1 MLYLYLYWW
10 THGSNSN
17 PGWWKHHQS
26 MINQHLEAHPPCRE
40 ASPHPWRA
48 APHFRVHP
56 GNEEQSHQGL
66 QKRPPSRLLW
76 TPWHKMMTKV
86 HFSNVKHGYFAK
98 KNGSKS
104 SFLSEIGAQT
114 FWYALYGVT
123 TACCV
128 PWQIWKNTAG
138 KSARGGLPFYDFS
151 QNSVLF
157 KGKLPFIAFFAL
169 GVLQPSQVVKGH

>member
-56 GNEEQSHQGL
+56 GNGEQSHQGL

-76 TPWHKMMTKV
+76 TPWQKMMTKV
-86 HFSNVKHGYFAK
+86 HSSYIIHEYFAK
-98 KNGSKS
+98 KWFKKLIPVRNSGSNILVRPICSHHRLLCSMTNMKEHS
-104 SFLSEIGAQT
+104 REIC
-114 FWYALYGVT
+114 Y
-123 TACCV
+123 
-128 PWQIWKNTAG
+128 P
-138 KSARGGLPFYDFS
+138 RGGLFAIGLCKFVTCKTPTYVETN
-151 QNSVLF
+151 QNIFVL
-157 KGKLPFIAFFAL
+157 I
-169 GVLQPSQVVKGH
+169 

>member
-138 KSARGGLPFYDFS
+138 KSARARGDWCGIPWPLGGLWGFTLSP
-151 QNSVLF
+151 
-157 KGKLPFIAFFAL
+157 
-169 GVLQPSQVVKGH
+169 